1 MKFQT
6 TSSDIIGYNG
16 DLLVVFAKANK
27 KEGEVILTSEATTLD
42 SSLDGLILKTVG
54 MEKYEAGAVGKTFA
68 LYPQI
73 GTMKRVMVAGVGDLK
88 KLTIAKLQLV
98 AASIARR
105 AKSMSVENISIA
117 LSQEILD
124 LFGAKASAQAFV
136 EGFMLGSYTFLK
148 HKEEARKKDHIVSD
162 VTLLVSSKEV
172 DAVSEGVTRAITVA
186 DGVIFARDLVN
197 EPPSLTTPTYL
208 GDVALSLAKKH
219 KSITAEV
226 FGKVDIKKM
235 GMGGILG
242 IASGSDEEPKF
253 IRLNY
258 KGTSKKT
265 VVIIGKGITFDT
277 GGLSLK
283 PAGSME
289 TMKLDMAGAAAI
301 LGVFSV
307 LPLVA
312 PAVNVIGLISATE
325 NMPGPKAV
333 KPGDIVTAMN
343 GKTIEILNTDAEG
356 RVVLADALS
365 YAVSEI
371 KPDVMID
378 LATLTGA
385 CVVAL
390 GEEVTGLF
398 ANRQELADDLL
409 SAAKQSGES
418 LWQLP
423 LVDEYREQMKSVVA
437 DVKNIGAG
445 RWGGAITAALFLQE
459 FTDDAIPWAHLDIA
473 GPAFA
478 EKDAPLTPWG
488 GTGHGVR
495 LLVQYLLNLGR

>member
-6 TSSDIIGYNG
+6 KSSNPNSVQT
-16 DLLVVFAKANK
+16 DLLVVFALAGK
-27 KEGEVILTSEATTLD
+27 KEGEMMLTKEAAALNT
-42 SSLDGLILKTVG
+42 SLDGLILTMVA
-54 MEKYEAGAVGKTFA
+54 MEKYEAGAVAKTFV
-68 LYPQI
+68 LYPPT
-73 GTMKRVMVAGVGDLK
+73 GNAKRVIVAGLGDLK
-88 KLTIAKLQLV
+88 KLSIAKLQLT
-98 AASIARR
+98 AATIARR
-105 AKSMSVENISIA
+105 AKSMKAMDISIA

-124 LFGAKASAQAFV
+124 VFGAKETAQSFV
-136 EGFMLGSYTFLK
+136 EGFTLGSYTFLK
-148 HKEEARKKDHIVSD
+148 HKEEARKKDHAVGEVTLFVSSEAQKAVSD
-162 VTLLVSSKEV
+162 GVEQGTTIAS
-172 DAVSEGVTRAITVA
+172 GVT
-186 DGVIFARDLVN
+186 FARDLVN
-197 EPPSLTTPTYL
+197 EPPSVTTPTYL

-226 FGKVDIKKM
+226 FGKADIKRM

-265 VVIIGKGITFDT
+265 ITIIGKGITFDT

-307 LPLVA
+307 LPMIA
-312 PAVNVIGLISATE
+312 PEVNVVGLISATE

-371 KPDVMID
+371 KPDAMID

-398 ANRQELADDLL
+398 ASHQALADALL
-409 SAAKQSGES
+409 SAAKESGES

-437 DVKNIGAG
+437 DVKNIGGG

-459 FTDDAIPWAHLDIA
+459 FTDSSIPWAHLDIA

-495 LLVQYLLNLGR
+495 LLVQYLLKLGR